1 VIAETPSEL
10 TRELED
16 RLRFETLI
24 ADLSLRFVNVPADRV
39 DQQIE
44 DAQRVICECLGLD
57 HSSLWQAST
66 EDPSELVLTHLY
78 RDPNLPPPP
87 QRMAG
92 TEFLPWAQAKLVAGE
107 IISVSDI

>member
-1 VIAETPSEL
+1 VIGEASSEL

-16 RLRFETLI
+16 RLRFEMLI

-44 DAQRVICECLGLD
+44 DAQRAICECLGLD

-66 EDPSELVLTHLY
+66 EDPGQLGLTHLY
-78 RDPNLPPPP
+78 RDPELPHD
-87 QRMAG
+87 R
-92 TEFLPWAQAKLVAGE
+92 K
-107 IISVSDI
+107 